1 MWLIRL
7 TRNSSAGPTLSM
19 KIDPSLIR
27 PVRVVCQTLD
37 AMSWVA
43 LLGAALYY
51 HPWLSIT
58 LIGVAITLIGV
69 IVRLRRQT

>member
-1 MWLIRL
+1 
-7 TRNSSAGPTLSM
+7 
-19 KIDPSLIR
+19 
-27 PVRVVCQTLD
+27 
-37 AMSWVA
+37 MSWVA